1 MAEEKTQL
9 KPKQE
14 KIKQVKHEKPKE
26 EKIKVESLIRI
37 LSTDIPGNFGVYHG
51 LTRIKGVSWAV
62 SNAICNTLNLDKRK
76 KVSELTEKDIETIAK
91 FIKSPKIPEW
101 LLNRKKDEE
110 TGVSKHLVTAELDLA
125 KDFDIRKL
133 KKMKSYKGWRHSLGQ
148 PVRGQRTRSHF
159 RKGSAIG
166 VMKTKAKPASGK

>member
-91 FIKSPKIPEW
+91 FI
-101 LLNRKKDEE
+101 
-110 TGVSKHLVTAELDLA
+110 
-125 KDFDIRKL
+125 
-133 KKMKSYKGWRHSLGQ
+133 
-148 PVRGQRTRSHF
+148 
-159 RKGSAIG
+159 
-166 VMKTKAKPASGK
+166 